1 MAVKKYNSR
10 LVFGDSYNSLRI
22 NVYATG
28 TYKQK
33 HYKKDRFITFIY
45 DINYPV
51 DVYVGC
57 DNNDTPYELFLYFKT
72 SFLYILNSSS
82 IACFSFLNFLFQKYS
97 KIIHYTQT
105 IWL

>member
-33 HYKKDRFITFIY
+33 HYKKDRFI
-45 DINYPV
+45 
-51 DVYVGC
+51 
-57 DNNDTPYELFLYFKT
+57 
-72 SFLYILNSSS
+72 
-82 IACFSFLNFLFQKYS
+82 
-97 KIIHYTQT
+97 
-105 IWL
+105 